1 MEKWMVSAKKADFQ
15 KLAAEFGID
24 PVTARLIRNRDIV
37 GEEAMR
43 EYLYGD
49 LTWLH
54 DPHLLKDMDKSVR
67 ILQEKIREGKKIRV
81 IGDYDIDGVNASYIL
96 LTGLLRCGA
105 LADVDIPDR
114 IRDGYGLN
122 EHLIELAAEA
132 EVDTIITCDNGIA
145 AVQEIAQAKAL
156 GMTVIVTDHHEP
168 QEVLPPADALINP
181 KQPDCP
187 YPYKSLCGA
196 AVAFKLIQCL
206 YEAYGISAEEWDP
219 LLENVAFATVG
230 DVMDLTG
237 ENRILVKEGLK
248 RLNHTRNEGF
258 RALIAANGLTEGPI
272 SAYHIGFVLGPCI
285 NATGRLDTA
294 KRALK
299 LLMASTPE
307 QAKILAEELKSLNDE
322 RKDMTQQGVAEAMEL
337 MESTSMKEDKVLVIY
352 LPTCHE
358 SLAGII
364 AGRIREKY
372 NRPVFVL
379 TKAEEGVKGSGR
391 SIEAYNMF
399 QELCKVSGLFTKFG
413 GHPMAAG
420 LSLPEENVERFRK
433 EINEAAELTEDD
445 LLPKIMI
452 DVPMPLNYIKEKL
465 IRELSVL
472 EPFGKANTKPVF
484 ADRNLK
490 ILRAQIIG
498 RNRNVLKMLVQN
510 ASGCTMEALYFG
522 DIPGFEDY
530 IRENFGPAELELL
543 LQGRPSSVVLSM
555 TYYPS
560 VNEFRGNKTLQIVI
574 QNYQRGKGETSGKK

>member
-54 DPHLLKDMDKSVR
+54 DPHLLKNMDKSVG
-67 ILQEKIREGKKIRV
+67 ILQEKIRGGKKIRV

-206 YEAYGISAEEWDP
+206 YEAYGINAEEWDP

-258 RALIAANGLTEGPI
+258 RALIAANGLTEGSI

-358 SLAGII
+358 SPAG
-364 AGRIREKY
+364 
-372 NRPVFVL
+372 
-379 TKAEEGVKGSGR
+379 
-391 SIEAYNMF
+391 
-399 QELCKVSGLFTKFG
+399 
-413 GHPMAAG
+413 
-420 LSLPEENVERFRK
+420 
-433 EINEAAELTEDD
+433 
-445 LLPKIMI
+445 
-452 DVPMPLNYIKEKL
+452 YI
-465 IRELSVL
+465 
-472 EPFGKANTKPVF
+472 F
-484 ADRNLK
+484 
-490 ILRAQIIG
+490 
-498 RNRNVLKMLVQN
+498 
-510 ASGCTMEALYFG
+510 
-522 DIPGFEDY
+522 PGF
-530 IRENFGPAELELL
+530 
-543 LQGRPSSVVLSM
+543 
-555 TYYPS
+555 
-560 VNEFRGNKTLQIVI
+560 FR
-574 QNYQRGKGETSGKK
+574 R